1 MAMAASMTL
10 HAQDFDAHFE
20 DATLRIDYT
29 LMGNATE
36 QHVALRDM
44 SSTNNWWG
52 RRVNL
57 DNVPLEGNGD
67 LTLYDAETRE
77 VIYKTSFSSLFQE
90 WITTAEAATSTT
102 AIVIEL
108 SQPDSSSALSPIA
121 LLAQTKAVRCTFTGT
136 TLAGGGL
143 SPDQYL
149 SADLTVV
156 LDNGITVDLDSLI
169 GSDEENN
176 E

>member
-1 MAMAASMTL
+1 MDAAL
-10 HAQDFDAHFE
+10 QIEF
-20 DATLRIDYT
+20 
-29 LMGNATE
+29 
-36 QHVALRDM
+36 
-44 SSTNNWWG
+44 
-52 RRVNL
+52 L
-57 DNVPLEGNGD
+57 DGEGN
-67 LTLYDAETRE
+67 
-77 VIYKTSFSSLFQE
+77 VIPGVNVTSNGTIKGS
-90 WITTAEAATSTT
+90 TTAEPATSTT

-108 SQPDSSSALSPIA
+108 SQPDSSSDLSPIA
-121 LLAQTKAVRCTFTGT
+121 LLAQTKAIRCTFTGT

>member
-1 MAMAASMTL
+1 
-10 HAQDFDAHFE
+10 DVDK
-20 DATLRIDYT
+20 ATLNVTAKST
-29 LMGNATE
+29 LPMDASLQIE
-36 QHVALRDM
+36 F
-44 SSTNNWWG
+44 
-52 RRVNL
+52 L
-57 DNVPLEGNGD
+57 DGEGN
-67 LTLYDAETRE
+67 
-77 VIYKTSFSSLFQE
+77 VIPGVNVTSNGTIKGS
-90 WITTAEAATSTT
+90 TTAEAATSTT